1 MKRLT
6 VVLALF
12 LALSMGTAFA
22 QDKRVTILNFVNST
36 GDDSNST
43 LISTTQSIID
53 SGIRYIGTFKVLP
66 TPSFTIGTDVKT
78 LREYAGLT
86 GSEYIIYGSFS
97 AQKKGPNL
105 LEGHLYN
112 LADGSVYTA
121 KEEVENVLD
130 IFSASDSLSLAIL
143 SKLHNMKIAYG
154 TISLGEEKDPGKF
167 DVYVNDVL
175 AGSNVM
181 TVGNIPDGYK
191 NVRVVSRSGDNDGQV
206 VFNDR
211 VLVKGDSAV
220 SVAVAFHGA
229 GVRVPER
236 KGVVPT
242 GKNGILSITSDPSG
256 MLVMIDGGEEQ
267 STPLSIEAPPGQ
279 HKFEVSQTNIDGR
292 IYAAEETQWVA
303 VTSGNETLIPL
314 KPKMEWGRLDM
325 AVVPDD
331 YQVFLDNVELAGDR
345 SEPVDCPAGYLQL
358 SVRKGGQEVCYLGA
372 SVDPGSTG
380 KMPWGSNINIPF
392 QVEKRD
398 IEFVRDSRSW
408 NDITPVYR
416 TENPRVFMGD
426 TKYGVTSVRLAR
438 DGKYLYWHVEFKE
451 TNPVVWVPRGIEFCE
466 LVLSIEDGTNYY
478 GLNLGVKSDNSS
490 YFGKSDWKKKSW
502 DDYSIK
508 PSFINAVKTLT
519 ARILLSELK
528 KRGAVSIYSLKVI
541 SVSPGW
547 KYHTDVN
554 IGMVDFGFLAK

>member
-1 MKRLT
+1 ME
-6 VVLALF
+6 
-12 LALSMGTAFA
+12 TAIS
-22 QDKRVTILNFVNST
+22 QEKRVTILNFVNST

-43 LISTTQSIID
+43 LTSTTQSIID
-53 SGIRYIGTFKVLP
+53 SGIRYIGSFKVLP

-97 AQKKGPNL
+97 VQKKGPNL

-112 LADGSVYTA
+112 LADGSIYTT
-121 KEEVENVLD
+121 KEEVENVFD

-154 TISLGEEKDPGKF
+154 TISLGDEKDPGKF

-191 NVRVVSRSGDNDGQV
+191 NVRVVSRSGDNDRQV

-211 VLVKGDSAV
+211 VLVKGDSTV

-236 KGVVPT
+236 KSVVAT
-242 GKNGILSITSDPSG
+242 GKNGILSITSDPDG
-256 MLVMIDGGEEQ
+256 MLVTIDGGEEQ
-267 STPLSIEAPPGQ
+267 STPVSIEATPGQ
-279 HKFEVSQTNIDGR
+279 HKFEVSQTTIDGR
-292 IYAAEETQWVA
+292 IYAAEESQWVS

-314 KPKMEWGRLDM
+314 KPKMERARIDM
-325 AVVPDD
+325 SVVPED
-331 YQVFLDNVELAGDR
+331 YRIFLDNVELAGDR
-345 SEPVDCPAGYLQL
+345 SEPIDCPAGYLQL
-358 SVRKGGQEVCYLGA
+358 SVRKDGLEVCYLGT
-372 SVDPGSTG
+372 SVDPGSIG

-398 IEFVRDSRSW
+398 VEFVRDSHSW
-408 NDITPVYR
+408 NDIKPVYR
-416 TENPRVFMGD
+416 TEYPRVFMGD
-426 TKYGVTSVRLAR
+426 TKYGATSIWLAR
-438 DGKYLYWHVEFKE
+438 DGKYLYWYVEFKE
-451 TNPVVWVPRGIEFCE
+451 TNPVVLVPRGIDSCE
-466 LVLSIEDGTNYY
+466 LLLTIEDGKNYY
-478 GLNLGVKSDNSS
+478 GFNCGVKSDNSS
-490 YFGKSDWKKKSW
+490 YFGKADWKKKSW

-508 PSFINAVKTLT
+508 PSFINTGKTLT

-528 KRGAVSIYSLKVI
+528 KRGVVSIYSLKI
-541 SVSPGW
+541 ITASPGW
-547 KYHTDVN
+547 KYHADVN
-554 IGMVDFGFLAK
+554 IGMVDFSFLAK